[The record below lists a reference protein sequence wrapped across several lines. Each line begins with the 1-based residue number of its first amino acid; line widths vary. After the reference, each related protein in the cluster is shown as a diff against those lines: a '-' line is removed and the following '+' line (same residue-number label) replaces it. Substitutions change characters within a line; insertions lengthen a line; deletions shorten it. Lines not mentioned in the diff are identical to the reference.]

1 MVETS
6 GLIIFCHLG
15 RAIRHRNDW
24 ASLLLLDRR
33 YSTPSI
39 RSKLPE
45 WIGKKLVVNEAFG
58 QTVKDLAA
66 FNAQRR
72 KQSLSS

>member
-1 MVETS
+1 
-6 GLIIFCHLG
+6 
-15 RAIRHRNDW
+15 
-24 ASLLLLDRR
+24 LDRR

-39 RSKLPE
+39 HSKLPK
-45 WIGKKLVVNEAFG
+45 WIGKKLAVNETFG